1 MNKPDW
7 LKVITLLGWL
17 ISPPSFSL
25 QLIDGD
31 NFFYDIGQ
39 NAVLLKGSLDA
50 YAGMYQLR
58 VNGTNYVGQVTGLSP
73 DGREVYYEVFTEPGS
88 GLEIER
94 QVYVSK
100 TQNFARFA
108 EILRNPS
115 DSPLAA
121 TVEIFGKLGSGNQTV
136 AVADQGHFLITDDL
150 SNGNSGSKPVLL
162 HYHSQVNNPLA
173 ATHTLIGN
181 QLSWVYAV
189 TVPAQAQVRLI
200 YFVAQT
206 QDVAAAHRVATFIY
220 GNPTA
225 LYEDIDAAAREQ
237 LINFKPPKPIPREDN
252 DGGGNPMPFL
262 NLDELRSG
270 TLAETDS
277 WSRQRSAIPADIYAL
292 KLESGETVT
301 IRMAANFNA
310 YLYLFQDQAGEILL
324 AANDDSAVNTT
335 NAEIVFTAD
344 HQATYYLEAT
354 AHNQREYGRYSLA
367 VLQGAINRPPP
378 AYALEFNQAP
388 LAAPATVTFTDFS
401 RDPDGEIAERCWQFG
416 DGSPLFCDP
425 AASVTHTYEQ
435 AGRYSVGLTLQDDEG
450 AYAYHNEP
458 VAISWTLPGP
468 GVVLPVGNTISGELA
483 SSDPRSRTRSSA
495 FADQYRLTSVTAGQE
510 LIINLSSEQFEGSL
524 YLYNEFYQ
532 RLHQN
537 DNRSGNQ
544 QVQLRYTPTH
554 DGDLLLEATSF
565 KDNTLGKYNLTLELA
580 SATSLPAVA
589 IESSPG
595 LDNPLQNL
603 FIARLPES
611 FQATLF
617 RWQFGDASPVV
628 STDQAIVSHTYSHQ
642 GNMSVTVTAINADN
656 QQVQGTRIFMI
667 NKQSVA
673 PQAWFRVTPLFGQKP
688 LRVFF
693 NNESTFNQSLAT
705 EPLRYLWDFGDGEV
719 STETNPAHTFQQGG
733 TYHVILQAFSNQQS
747 AASSVP
753 ITVIDRH
760 SIDIPITSIVRERP
774 QVLLAGFDPML
785 VDVLDT
791 EVKIFAI
798 VRPGSTPLQT
808 VRFLQNGSDFQLI
821 MQQVATY
828 ANGDQHYETVF
839 TFQPG
844 LFPVLTLSN
853 LLGEQVGQYR
863 IQAIDQAGQF
873 HTFPNLEIGNN
884 PPLAT
889 VSQSLNIEPLHQV
902 GIRRRQ
908 PQVLAAGFDPSLLHL
923 DNTLPNLS
931 KASDT
936 QVAVKAIVRE
946 GLFPIQR
953 VTFQANQGNWQL
965 PMHLQEILPNGDKL
979 YVVNY
984 TYPYDQFEKGTLSN
998 LFGDQPNQYTVLV
1011 VDQALQTHRFPQ
1023 VKIGNFSR

>member
-7 LKVITLLGWL
+7 LKVIVLLGWL

-25 QLIDGD
+25 QLIDGE

-39 NAVLLKGSLDA
+39 NGVLWKGSLGA

-58 VNGTNYVGQVTGLSP
+58 INGTNYVGQVTGLSA
-73 DGREVYYEVFTEPGS
+73 DGREVYYEVVTEPGS
-88 GLEIER
+88 GLEVNR
-94 QVYVSK
+94 RVYVSK
-100 TQNFARFA
+100 TQNFTRFA

-115 DSPLAA
+115 DSPLNA
-121 TVEIFGKLGSGNQTV
+121 TIEIFGKLGSGSKTV

-150 SNGNSGSKPVLL
+150 NHEISGSKPVLL
-162 HYHSQVNNPLA
+162 HYHSQVNHPIA

-181 QLSWVYAV
+181 QLSWVYVV
-189 TVPAQAQVRLI
+189 TVPAQTQVRLI

-206 QDVAAAHRVATFIY
+206 ADVAAAHQVATFIY

-225 LYEDIDAAAREQ
+225 LYEDIDAAEREQ
-237 LINFKPPKPIPREDN
+237 LINFKPPKPIPRDDEGN
-252 DGGGNPMPFL
+252 SNPMPFL
-262 NLDELRSG
+262 NLDELRTG

-292 KLESGETVT
+292 KLDSGETVT

-310 YLYLFQDQAGEILL
+310 YLYLFQDPAGEILL

-344 HQATYYLEAT
+344 QSATYYLEAT
-354 AHNQREYGRYSLA
+354 AHNQREYGYYSLA
-367 VLQGAINRPPP
+367 IWQGAINQPPQ
-378 AYALEFNQAP
+378 AYALEFDQVP

-401 RDPDGEIAERCWQFG
+401 RDPDGEIEERCWQFG
-416 DGSPLFCDP
+416 DGSPVFCDP
-425 AASVTHTYEQ
+425 TNNVTHTYEQ
-435 AGRYSVGLTLQDDEG
+435 AGRYSVGLTLRDNEG
-450 AYAYHNEP
+450 AYGYHNES
-458 VAISWTLPGP
+458 VAISWTSPGP

-510 LIINLSSEQFEGSL
+510 LIINLASEQFEGSL
-524 YLYNEFYQ
+524 YLYDEFYQ

-544 QVQLRYTPTH
+544 QIQLRYTPTY

-580 SATSLPAVA
+580 ATTSLPPIA

-628 STDQAIVSHTYSHQ
+628 STDQAIVSHTYSRP
-642 GNMSVTVTAINADN
+642 GNMTVTVTAINADN
-656 QQVQGTRIFMI
+656 QQVQSIKTFRI

-693 NNESTFNQSLAT
+693 NNDTTFNQLLST

-719 STETNPAHTFQQGG
+719 ATDINPAHTFQQGG
-733 TYHVILQAFSNQQS
+733 TYHVILQAFSNQQP
-747 AASSVP
+747 AAYSVP

-760 SIDIPITSIVRERP
+760 SIDIPITGIVRERP

-791 EVKIFAI
+791 KVKIFAI

-808 VRFLQNGSDFQLI
+808 VRFLQNDSDFQLI

-828 ANGDQHYETVF
+828 ANGDQHYATVF

-844 LFPVLTLSN
+844 LFPVLTWSN
-853 LLGEQVGQYR
+853 LWGEQAGQYR

-889 VSQSLNIEPLHQV
+889 VPQSLNIEPLHQV
-902 GIRRRQ
+902 EIRRRQ

-923 DNTLPNLS
+923 DNTQPNLNT
-931 KASDT
+931 ASDT
-936 QVAVKAIVRE
+936 QVAIKAIVRE
-946 GLFPIQR
+946 GLSPLQR
-953 VTFQANQGNWQL
+953 VTFQANQGDWQL
-965 PMHLQEILPNGDKL
+965 PMHLQAILPNGDKL

-984 TYPYDQFEKGTLSN
+984 TYHHDQFEQGTLSN
-998 LFGDQPNQYTVLV
+998 LFGDQPNQFTVLA

>member
-1 MNKPDW
+1 MNKPCW
-7 LKVITLLGWL
+7 LKVIILLGWL
-17 ISPPSFSL
+17 LSPVSFAL
-25 QLIDGD
+25 QLIDGE
-31 NFFYDIGQ
+31 NFLYDIGQ
-39 NAVLLKGSLDA
+39 NGVLLKGSLDA

-58 VNGTNYVGQVTGLSP
+58 VNGTNYVGQVTGLSA
-73 DGREVYYEVFTEPGS
+73 DGREVYYGTFTEPGS

-94 QVYVSK
+94 RVYVSK
-100 TQNFARFA
+100 TQNFARFT
-108 EILRNPS
+108 EILHNPS
-115 DSPLAA
+115 DSPLNT
-121 TVEIFGKLGSGNQTV
+121 TVEIFGKLGSGSHTV
-136 AVADQGHFLITDDL
+136 AVADQGHFLMTDDVI
-150 SNGNSGSKPVLL
+150 NDISGSKPVLL
-162 HYHSQVNNPLA
+162 HYHSQVNNPIA
-173 ATHTLIGN
+173 ATHSLMGN
-181 QLSWVYAV
+181 QLSWVYPI

-237 LINFKPPKPIPREDN
+237 LLNFIPPQPIPRDE
-252 DGGGNPMPFL
+252 GESIPMPFL
-262 NLDELRSG
+262 NLDELRTG
-270 TLAETDS
+270 ALAETDP
-277 WSRQRSAIPADIYAL
+277 WSRQRSATPADSYAL
-292 KLESGETVT
+292 NLESDETVT
-301 IRMAANFNA
+301 IRLSANFNA
-310 YLYLFQDQAGEILL
+310 YLYLFQDKAGKELL
-324 AANDDSAVNTT
+324 AANDDSAVSTT

-344 HQATYYLEAT
+344 HKATYYLEAT

-367 VLQGAINRPPP
+367 ILKGAINQPPQ
-378 AYALEFNQAP
+378 AYALEFEQTQLTAS
-388 LAAPATVTFTDFS
+388 ATVTFTDFS
-401 RDPDGEIAERCWQFG
+401 LDPDGEIEERCWQFG
-416 DGSPLFCDP
+416 DGSPLFCDTET
-425 AASVTHTYEQ
+425 SVTHTYDQ
-435 AGRYSVGLTLQDDEG
+435 AGRYSVGLTIRDNES

-458 VAISWTLPGP
+458 IAISWTPPGP

-483 SSDPRSRTRSSA
+483 SSDPHSRTRSSA
-495 FADQYRLTSVTAGQE
+495 FADQYRITSVTAGQE
-510 LIINLSSEQFEGSL
+510 LIITMSSDQFEGSL
-524 YLYNEFYQ
+524 YLYDEFYQ
-532 RLHQN
+532 RLHRN

-544 QVQLRYTPTH
+544 QVQLRYTPTD
-554 DGDLLLEATSF
+554 DGDLLLEATAF

-580 SATSLPAVA
+580 SPTTLPQLL
-589 IESSPG
+589 IESSPA

-617 RWQFGDASPVV
+617 RWQFGDDSPVV
-628 STDQAIVSHTYSHQ
+628 STDQAIVSHTYSRQ
-642 GNMSVTVTAINADN
+642 GNMTVTVTAVNANN
-656 QQVQGTRIFMI
+656 QSVQGVKTFMI

-693 NNESTFNQSLAT
+693 NNESTFNQLLAK

-719 STETNPAHTFQQGG
+719 ATDTNPAHTFQQGG
-733 TYHVILQAFSNQQS
+733 TYHVILQAFSDQQQ
-747 AASSVP
+747 AAYSVP

-760 SIDIPITSIVRERP
+760 SIDIPITGIVRERP

-798 VRPGSTPLQT
+798 VRPGKTPLQT

-828 ANGDQHYETVF
+828 ANGDQYYETVF

-844 LFPVLTLSN
+844 SFPVLTLGN
-853 LLGEQVGQYR
+853 LLGDQVGQYR

-873 HTFPNLEIGNN
+873 HTFPNLEFGNN
-884 PPLAT
+884 PPIAT

-908 PQVLAAGFDPSLLHL
+908 PQVLSAGFDPSLLYL
-923 DNTLPNLS
+923 NDTLPNLS
-931 KASDT
+931 TASDT

-946 GLFPIQR
+946 GLFPLQS
-953 VTFQANQGNWQL
+953 VTFQTNQGDWQL

-984 TYPYDQFEKGTLSN
+984 TYPSDQFEKGTLSN
-998 LFGDQPNQYTVLV
+998 LFGEQPNQFTVLV
-1011 VDQALQTHRFPQ
+1011 VDQTLQTHRFPQ

>member
-1 MNKPDW
+1 MNKPNW
-7 LKVITLLGWL
+7 LKVIIWLGWL

-25 QLIDGD
+25 QLLDGE

-39 NAVLLKGSLDA
+39 NGVLLKGSLDA

-58 VNGTNYVGQVTGLSP
+58 INGTNYIGQVTGLSA
-73 DGREVYYEVFTEPGS
+73 DGREVYYEIFTEPGS
-88 GLEIER
+88 SLEVER
-94 QVYVSK
+94 RVYVSK
-100 TQNFARFA
+100 TQNFTRFV

-115 DSPLAA
+115 DSPLNA
-121 TVEIFGKLGSGNQTV
+121 TVEIFGKLGSGSKTV

-150 SNGNSGSKPVLL
+150 NNEISGSKPVLL
-162 HYHSQVNNPLA
+162 HYHSQVNHPIA
-173 ATHTLIGN
+173 ATHALIGN
-181 QLSWVYAV
+181 QLSWVYVV
-189 TVPAQAQVRLI
+189 TVPAQTQVRLI

-206 QDVAAAHRVATFIY
+206 ADVAAAHQVATFIY

-225 LYEDIDAAAREQ
+225 LYENIDAAEREQ
-237 LINFKPPKPIPREDN
+237 LINFKPPKPIPRDDEGN
-252 DGGGNPMPFL
+252 SNPMPFL
-262 NLDELRSG
+262 NLDELRTG

-277 WSRQRSAIPADIYAL
+277 WSHQRSAIPADIYAL
-292 KLESGETVT
+292 KLDSGETVT

-310 YLYLFQDQAGEILL
+310 YLYLFQDPAGEILL

-344 HQATYYLEAT
+344 HSATYYLEAT
-354 AHNQREYGRYSLA
+354 AHNQREYGYYSLA
-367 VLQGAINRPPP
+367 IWQGAVNQPPQ
-378 AYALEFNQAP
+378 AYALEFDQAP
-388 LAAPATVTFTDFS
+388 LAAPTTVTFTDFS
-401 RDPDGEIAERCWQFG
+401 RDPDGEIEERCWQFG
-416 DGSPLFCDP
+416 DGSPVFCDP
-425 AASVTHTYEQ
+425 TNNVTHTYEQ
-435 AGRYSVGLTLQDDEG
+435 AGRYSVGLTLRDNEG
-450 AYAYHNEP
+450 AYAYHNES
-458 VAISWTLPGP
+458 VAISWTSPGP

-510 LIINLSSEQFEGSL
+510 LVINLASEQFEGSL

-544 QVQLRYTPTH
+544 QIQLRYTPTS

-580 SATSLPAVA
+580 AATSLPPIA

-628 STDQAIVSHTYSHQ
+628 STDQAIVSHTYSRP
-642 GNMSVTVTAINADN
+642 GNMTVTVTAINADN
-656 QQVQGTRIFMI
+656 QQVQGVKIFRI

-693 NNESTFNQSLAT
+693 NNDSSFNQLLST

-719 STETNPAHTFQQGG
+719 ATDTNPAHTFQQGG
-733 TYHVILQAFSNQQS
+733 TYHVVLQAFSNQQQ
-747 AASSVP
+747 AAYSVP

-760 SIDIPITSIVRERP
+760 SIDIPITGIVRERP

-791 EVKIFAI
+791 KVKIFAI

-808 VRFLQNGSDFQLI
+808 VRFLQNDSDFQLI

-828 ANGDQHYETVF
+828 ANGDQHYATVF

-853 LLGEQVGQYR
+853 LWGEQAGQYR
-863 IQAIDQAGQF
+863 VQAIDQAGQF

-889 VSQSLNIEPLHQV
+889 VSQSLHIEPLHQV
-902 GIRRRQ
+902 EIRRRQ

-923 DNTLPNLS
+923 DGTQPNLS
-931 KASDT
+931 TASDT
-936 QVAVKAIVRE
+936 QVAIKAIVRE
-946 GLFPIQR
+946 GLSPLQR
-953 VTFQANQGNWQL
+953 VTFQANQGDWQL
-965 PMHLQEILPNGDKL
+965 PMHLQAILPNGDKL

-984 TYPYDQFEKGTLSN
+984 TYHHDQFEKGTLSN
-998 LFGDQPNQYTVLV
+998 LFGDQPNQFTVLA